1 MVPIGVLRNNVR
13 LGFILGFSD
22 ESIIGFLDRKVNWT
36 KKERIRY
43 FNLPEIY
50 PFVRAETGYI
60 PTLEEARRGLEQVTD
75 EVNRRRLLKTLPFP
89 TPKVT
94 KVMPDIFKSNITPVL
109 FVDTETHSRWLILI
123 GKLRESE
130 FSQVTESL
138 KWSESIQ
145 RKEPESL

>member
-1 MVPIGVLRNNVR
+1 MLNLGNLRHCTR

-50 PFVRAETGYI
+50 PFVQAETGYI

-75 EVNRRRLLKTLPFP
+75 EVNQRRLLKAFPFP
-89 TPKVT
+89 ASQ
-94 KVMPDIFKSNITPVL
+94 VMEVIPDNFKSSITPVL
-109 FVDTETHSRWLILI
+109 FVDTETHLRWLTLI
-123 GKLRESE
+123 SKLRESE

-138 KWSESIQ
+138 RWSESIQ
-145 RKEPESL
+145 RKE